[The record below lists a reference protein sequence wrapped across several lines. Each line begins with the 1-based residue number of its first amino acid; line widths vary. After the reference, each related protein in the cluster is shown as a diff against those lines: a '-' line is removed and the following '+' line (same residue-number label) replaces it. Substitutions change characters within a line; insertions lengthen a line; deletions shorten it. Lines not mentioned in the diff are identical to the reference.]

1 MYVVENQY
9 EPEDEFKISDQ
20 DIRSAFST
28 LKLRSTIFLTAK
40 MKSKL
45 NKTREKISRRKTLM
59 NEDVDKNNPLPT
71 MQLTQEDSCP
81 KQSAQ

>member
-71 MQLTQEDSCP
+71 MQLTQEDSYP